1 MKNDDE
7 IPQPNLLGR
16 LVSRGYAIIAARPV
30 VTLGIVVALVFLL
43 IYGPAF
49 LLGIK
54 EALTTPKIERQKH
67 EAATEKT
74 AAEVDKT
81 AAAEAQTERKAED
94 ERRTTEIE
102 PQRRRAASRLDEAR
116 QTRQTLE
123 RTYEKNLQNPR
134 RPPVDDDNL
143 RRRNCSDLAGILP
156 GQRVAG
162 CQ

>member
-7 IPQPNLLGR
+7 PPQANLLGR

-54 EALTTPKIERQKH
+54 EAFTTPKIERQKQ

-74 AAEVDKT
+74 AAEVDKA

-116 QTRQTLE
+116 QTVATWVSRNAQPKKWSGPTLAAKGGGE
-123 RTYEKNLQNPR
+123 VAMEELHL
-134 RPPVDDDNL
+134 VHE
-143 RRRNCSDLAGILP
+143 GIDYK
-156 GQRVAG
+156 
-162 CQ
+162 